1 DVNAP
6 APADSFPIPTA
17 GPAPEQEPMVAASA
31 PAGVNLEAFLA
42 REGIAPF
49 PTQFSNTAA
58 LNPWKAEIEGFL
70 GRQLKHPPAD
80 GRPPGRGWAHQR
92 WNEFFPQVFF
102 KTAQAGARV
111 NGGFRDQL
119 QLHRYE
125 VGEFGPG
132 GLYHNTAGIPAT
144 EGTTRGIAVQFN
156 PNFPV
161 QDHKALWT
169 FDGTFPP
176 KLLMVRYG
184 EAILMRHYNAL
195 PIDPAA
201 NRGFGLHT
209 ITTHEHNGHSP
220 AESDGFTNAFFFPG
234 QYYDYRWP
242 LQLAGY
248 DTINTTASDPRAAFP
263 CAPGETLFVNDLNP
277 GLKSCEN
284 GTIKIRG

>member
-1 DVNAP
+1 LSELEVFPMLIAHKVVSKPIARAGWFMIGAALCVLQSASLAPAAVLDFFGPPPAGDPSALTGPFIGLNFAQGLLATLPEANGGAFVGGPTGTFVDAGINNVLPPALQPAVNVPTNGFPSPLFGAQSFTQQLLLFEEFGREPLDVNAP

-111 NGGFRDQL
+111 NG
-119 QLHRYE
+119 
-125 VGEFGPG
+125 
-132 GLYHNTAGIPAT
+132 
-144 EGTTRGIAVQFN
+144 
-156 PNFPV
+156 
-161 QDHKALWT
+161 
-169 FDGTFPP
+169 
-176 KLLMVRYG
+176 
-184 EAILMRHYNAL
+184 
-195 PIDPAA
+195 
-201 NRGFGLHT
+201 
-209 ITTHEHNGHSP
+209 
-220 AESDGFTNAFFFPG
+220 
-234 QYYDYRWP
+234 
-242 LQLAGY
+242 
-248 DTINTTASDPRAAFP
+248 
-263 CAPGETLFVNDLNP
+263 
-277 GLKSCEN
+277 
-284 GTIKIRG
+284 